1 LTTTA
6 SVLAGSVRGLKTGEL
21 LLAAPG
27 IFLLLAGYF
36 GLASSGVRSTLAA
49 WIRHSPFRAALLLQ
63 ALALPYLAYCVP
75 LRCFSAAG
83 LLALLFY
90 LNLPLW
96 ILTFRT
102 RGSHSPVT
110 DFLALLLIWLPVE
123 LRWMPPLWSWPPEQ
137 NGRFLYGI
145 LGVILGLYLFDVV
158 RALPDIGFTLVPR
171 KRDWIVA
178 GWALL
183 LFVPVALILG
193 GLSGFVG
200 VGFHLPLPPAWNV
213 LGRLLGIFLVTA
225 VPEELLFRGLLQ
237 NLVRHWTGR
246 PILALAV
253 SASLFGLAHLNVGS
267 RPDWRLALLATLAGL
282 AYGGAYQASGRLI
295 AAMLAHTFVN
305 GLWLLLLKG

>member
-1 LTTTA
+1 
-6 SVLAGSVRGLKTGEL
+6 
-21 LLAAPG
+21 
-27 IFLLLAGYF
+27 
-36 GLASSGVRSTLAA
+36 
-49 WIRHSPFRAALLLQ
+49 
-63 ALALPYLAYCVP
+63 
-75 LRCFSAAG
+75 
-83 LLALLFY
+83 
-90 LNLPLW
+90 
-96 ILTFRT
+96 
-102 RGSHSPVT
+102 
-110 DFLALLLIWLPVE
+110 
-123 LRWMPPLWSWPPEQ
+123 MPPLWSWPPEQ
-137 NGRFLYGI
+137 NGRFLYGV

-200 VGFHLPLPPAWNV
+200 VGFHLPLPPAWNA